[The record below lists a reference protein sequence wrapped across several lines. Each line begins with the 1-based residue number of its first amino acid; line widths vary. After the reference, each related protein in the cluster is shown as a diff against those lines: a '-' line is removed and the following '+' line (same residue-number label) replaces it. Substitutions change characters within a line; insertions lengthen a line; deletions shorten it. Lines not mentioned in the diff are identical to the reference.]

1 MNYKFIIITCLT
13 FLAVGYSELIMA
25 EQPTPTQ
32 PDITNSNIETT
43 AKDTE
48 LLNTLAKLEKDSW
61 EAIKKRD
68 TDFFRTYMAPE
79 FKAILV
85 DGSTA
90 NQADFIRNLDDFQ
103 LTHYTMGK
111 VSLLRISHDVV
122 MILYKINYEG
132 FQQGKKINESN
143 IESTSVY
150 VLRNDKWL
158 EFFYQETQSPKL

>member
-1 MNYKFIIITCLT
+1 MNYRFIITCLT
-13 FLAVGYSELIMA
+13 LLSLGYSELIIA
-25 EQPTPTQ
+25 EQATSILT
-32 PDITNSNIETT
+32 DATNSNIETT
-43 AKDTE
+43 SKDTE

-68 TDFFRTYMAPE
+68 TAFFSSYMAPE

-90 NQADFIRNLDDFQ
+90 NRADFIRNFDDFQ
-103 LTHYTMGK
+103 LTHFTMGK
-111 VSLLRISHDVV
+111 VTLLRISSDVV

-132 FQQGKKINESN
+132 LQQGKKINESN

-150 VLRNDKWL
+150 VLRNEKWL
-158 EFFYQETQSPKL
+158 EFFYQETQGPKL

>member
-1 MNYKFIIITCLT
+1 M
-13 FLAVGYSELIMA
+13 GYSELIMA
-25 EQPTPTQ
+25 EKPTPTL
-32 PDITNSNIETT
+32 PDLTSNSIENT
-43 AKDTE
+43 KDTE

-68 TDFFRTYMAPE
+68 TEFFRTYMASE

-90 NQADFIRNLDDFQ
+90 NQADFVRNLDDFQ

-111 VSLLRISHDVV
+111 VTLLRISHDVV

-132 FQQGKKINESN
+132 IQQGKKINASN

-150 VLRNDKWL
+150 VQRKEKWL
-158 EFFYQETQSPKL
+158 EIFYQETQAPKL

>member
-1 MNYKFIIITCLT
+1 MNYRIIIFICSTL
-13 FLAVGYSELIMA
+13 LSLGYSELIMA
-25 EQPTPTQ
+25 EQPTAILA
-32 PDITNSNIETT
+32 DATNSNIGTT

-68 TDFFRTYMAPE
+68 TAFFNTYMAPE

-90 NQADFIRNLDDFQ
+90 NRADFIRNFDDFK
-103 LTHYTMGK
+103 LTHFTMGK
-111 VSLLRISHDVV
+111 VTLLRISSDVV

-132 FQQGKKINESN
+132 FQQDKKINESN

-150 VLRNDKWL
+150 VLRNEKWL
-158 EFFYQETQSPKL
+158 EFFYQETQGPKL